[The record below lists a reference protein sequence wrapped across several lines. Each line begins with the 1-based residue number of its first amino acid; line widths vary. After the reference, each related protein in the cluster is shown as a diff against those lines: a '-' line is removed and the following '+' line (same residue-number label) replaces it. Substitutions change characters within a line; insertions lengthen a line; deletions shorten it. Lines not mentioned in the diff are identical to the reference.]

1 MDATEKY
8 MKNSKCKTMIEY
20 GTCIKG
26 SLIVKMQTNKETYP
40 KTEIYLFCTIEF

>member
-26 SLIVKMQTNKETYP
+26 SLIVKMQTNK
-40 KTEIYLFCTIEF
+40 TEIYLFCTIEF